1 MTWPET
7 IVVKSCHSV
16 SKNRIDQTNPRTDVS
31 PASLAA
37 IDYAVDLGMP
47 DKATILIVFLID
59 SIQYSI
65 PALLILTRFFLSDY
79 PDWGRTVT
87 RRRVE
92 EYVRE
97 HFTDSRG
104 YHLSCD
110 QDVLLLRRRD

>member
-65 PALLILTRFFLSDY
+65 PALLIKRLHKDAVEKLTRVA
-79 PDWGRTVT
+79 P
-87 RRRVE
+87 RVKQ
-92 EYVRE
+92 RL
-97 HFTDSRG
+97 FAT
-104 YHLSCD
+104 L
-110 QDVLLLRRRD
+110 